1 MIDVRF
7 VIAHSLWILGAA
19 VALAAFSYYQWL
31 AGEQQKPLRHVLRAA
46 WGWKVSIA
54 GAMILV
60 ASGFL
65 LMEGTRWWE
74 RGLWLLVWA
83 GAAFDLWRLR
93 RQT

>member
-19 VALAAFSYYQWL
+19 VVLAAFSYYEWL
-31 AGEQQKPLRHVLRAA
+31 ARERQMPLRRMLRVA

-54 GAMILV
+54 GGVLLV

-65 LMEGTRWWE
+65 LMESARWWE
-74 RGLWLLVWA
+74 
-83 GAAFDLWRLR
+83 
-93 RQT
+93 